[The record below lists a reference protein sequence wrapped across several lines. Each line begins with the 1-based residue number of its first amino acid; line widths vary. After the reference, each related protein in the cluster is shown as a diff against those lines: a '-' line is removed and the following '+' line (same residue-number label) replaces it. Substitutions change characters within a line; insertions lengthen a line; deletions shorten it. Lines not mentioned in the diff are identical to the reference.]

1 MCKEIIDYLIG
12 KNVAILGFGME
23 GKSTYR
29 FIRNYTD
36 MPLTII
42 DKNEVYDKNRDLL
55 ESDSNLSFIIGEEY
69 LKNLEEFDLV
79 IKSPGVITKDI
90 DITNINFI
98 SQLELLLMVNKDH
111 VIGIT
116 ATKGKSTTTSLTYEI
131 LRANGVD
138 AKIVGNIGKPIFDEI
153 ESMNKDTYMV
163 VEMSALQLEFVNH
176 SPHIAAILNLYED
189 HLDHA
194 GTVEH
199 YHENKLQIF
208 KHQTVQDYAIYCS
221 DIEPLNSY
229 IDERY
234 KARKYRVQ
242 MHNKDIDLHTTYI
255 YKDSV
260 YLNQKEIFDVNTE
273 LHLVGEHNIRN
284 IMVVL
289 TISEIMGLDLK
300 TSIDAIKNFKPL
312 EHRIE
317 YVGKYDDIIY
327 YNDSIA
333 TIPTATISAI
343 KALKNVDTLI
353 FGGMDRGIDY
363 TELISYLD
371 SGIVRNLICMP
382 TTGHKIGAKIKNK
395 EVNKYNV
402 ETLEEAV
409 VKAKEITNKDA
420 ICLLSPAAA
429 SYEYFKNF
437 EEKGRAYK
445 NLVKNV

>member
-1 MCKEIIDYLIG
+1 MG
-12 KNVAILGFGME
+12 KKIAILGFGME

-42 DKNEVYDKNRDLL
+42 DKNEVYDKNKELL
-55 ESDSNLSFIIGEEY
+55 EGDNNLSFIIGDEY
-69 LKNLEEFDLV
+69 LKKLDGFDLI

-90 DITNINFI
+90 DTSNIPFT
-98 SQLELLLMVNKDH
+98 SQLELLLMVNKEH

-131 LRANGVD
+131 LRANGID

-153 ESMNKDTYMV
+153 ENMTKDTYMV
-163 VEMSALQLEFVNH
+163 VEMSALQLEFVTY

-229 IDERY
+229 IDDRY

-255 YKDSV
+255 YKDMV
-260 YLNQKEIFDVNTE
+260 YLNQKEIFDINTE

-300 TSIDAIKNFKPL
+300 KSIDAIKNFKPL

-317 YVGKYDDIIY
+317 YVGRYDDVIY

-363 TELISYLD
+363 NELVSYLD
-371 SGIVRNLICMP
+371 SGVVRNLICMP
-382 TTGHKIGAKIKNK
+382 TTGHKIAAKIKNK

-402 ETLEEAV
+402 TTLEEAV
-409 VKAKEITNKDA
+409 AKAKEITNKDS

-445 NLVKNV
+445 NLVKNL

>member
-1 MCKEIIDYLIG
+1 MCKEIIEYLLG
-12 KNVAILGFGME
+12 KNIAILGFGME
-23 GKSTYR
+23 GKSTYH
-29 FIRNYTD
+29 FIRKYTD

-42 DKNEVYDKNRDLL
+42 DKNDVRDKNSDLF
-55 ESDSNLSFIIGEEY
+55 EQDSNLNFIIGEDY
-69 LKNLEEFDLV
+69 LDRLDGFDLI

-90 DITNINFI
+90 DTTNIPFT
-98 SQLELLLMVNKDH
+98 SQLELLLSVNREH

-116 ATKGKSTTTSLTYEI
+116 ATKGKSTTTSLTYEV
-131 LRANGVD
+131 LRANGID

-153 ESMNKDTYMV
+153 ENMNKDTFMV
-163 VEMSALQLEFVNH
+163 VEMSALQLEFVTN
-176 SPHIAAILNLYED
+176 SPHISAILNLYED
-189 HLDHA
+189 HLDHS

-208 KHQTVQDYAIYCS
+208 KHQTEDDYAIYCS

-229 IDERY
+229 IDNKY
-234 KARKYRVQ
+234 KAKKYRIQ
-242 MHNKDIDLHTTYI
+242 LSSNEIDSCTTHIRDNK
-255 YKDSV
+255 V
-260 YLNQKEIFDVNTE
+260 YLNGKEIFDLATE
-273 LHLVGEHNIRN
+273 LHLLGEHNLRN
-284 IMVVL
+284 IMVAL
-289 TISEIMGLDLK
+289 TISEIMGLDLSK
-300 TSIDAIKNFKPL
+300 SIEAITNFKPL

-317 YVGKYDDIIY
+317 LVGKYNDIIF

-333 TIPTATISAI
+333 TIPNATISAV

-363 TELISYLD
+363 TELIDFLN

-382 TTGHKIGAKIKNK
+382 STGYKVADKINNNSVYVYKI
-395 EVNKYNV
+395 

-409 VKAKEITNKDA
+409 RKAKEVTTKEK

-437 EEKGRAYK
+437 EEKGNAYK
-445 NLVKNV
+445 KMVKEL

>member
-1 MCKEIIDYLIG
+1 MLLYEKCVFCNGCRIG
-12 KNVAILGFGME
+12 ISMYGISEA
-23 GKSTYR
+23 
-29 FIRNYTD
+29 
-36 MPLTII
+36 
-42 DKNEVYDKNRDLL
+42 
-55 ESDSNLSFIIGEEY
+55 
-69 LKNLEEFDLV
+69 
-79 IKSPGVITKDI
+79 KDI
-90 DITNINFI
+90 ELDTTLKQATI
-98 SQLELLLMVNKDH
+98 SVRK
-111 VIGIT
+111 V
-116 ATKGKSTTTSLTYEI
+116 
-131 LRANGVD
+131 
-138 AKIVGNIGKPIFDEI
+138 
-153 ESMNKDTYMV
+153 
-163 VEMSALQLEFVNH
+163 
-176 SPHIAAILNLYED
+176 LNLYED

-229 IDERY
+229 IDDRY

-260 YLNQKEIFDVNTE
+260 YLNQKEIFDVNTD

-317 YVGKYDDIIY
+317 YVGKYNDIIY

-363 TELISYLD
+363 TEFISYLD

-395 EVNKYNV
+395 AVNKYNV

-409 VKAKEITNKDA
+409 VKAKEITNKDS

-437 EEKGRAYK
+437 EEKGRLDAPGRPILFGTTEEFLR
-445 NLVKNV
+445 NFGVKSLDDMPTINPAQIEELKIEAEEEAQMSLEV